1 METDLR
7 NENLQNKLTAKDIW
21 RRVLLHV
28 PFVLLVA
35 LTLALVLG
43 GLLLV
48 VYAIVL
54 ITATS
59 SGMMFTV
66 LFGAGTLAVGLGL
79 LSIEGFI
86 KYLAYYNEREKFIA
100 RPAKT
105 EIKKKPFS
113 FANICLYVTLV
124 GSVFVIVSAALGSI
138 DPAKWVSER
147 SGYMA
152 ENGYFDE
159 TKVFDVSYDTT
170 NEYPI
175 QKIVIDLDQKNVAVF
190 YTDEQIFINVK
201 GYQKFNGAIQT
212 SIDKNDGVIRITD
225 GDSPKADNALNDM
238 LFFLFNDN
246 KAEAQIRLYIP
257 KRLKDSIAIEGEYI
271 LAK

>member
-1 METDLR
+1 MEKDLHKD
-7 NENLQNKLTAKDIW
+7 NIQDKLTAKDIW

-66 LFGAGTLAVGLGL
+66 LFGAGMLAIGLGL
-79 LSIEGFI
+79 LSVEGFI

-105 EIKKKPFS
+105 NIKKKPFS
-113 FANICLYVTLV
+113 FANICLYVMLV
-124 GSVFVIVSAALGSI
+124 GSVFVIISAGLGSI
-138 DPAKWVSER
+138 NPEKWVSER
-147 SGYMA
+147 SGFMA

-175 QKIVIDLDQKNVAVF
+175 QKIVIDLDQKNVALF
-190 YTDEQIFINVK
+190 YTDEQIFINVR

-212 SIDKNDGVIRITD
+212 SIDKSNGIIHITD

-246 KAEAQIRLYIP
+246 KAEAQIRLYVP
-257 KRLKDSIAIEGEYI
+257 KHLKDSIVIEGDYI